1 MTTSAELYRERFDP
15 DVYYSVYFEY
25 LFQEDTAA
33 DKRQRSRTFRHFQL
47 ARNYNF
53 YSTLESEAAS
63 DKRLHILEF
72 GGGPTIAALISAAPY
87 AEKMVFSDFVGRN
100 REFVDMW
107 RNHKSPGPDFR
118 KLIQY
123 VVQSV
128 EGNKH
133 DEAERREQ
141 ELRDKLVSVV
151 HCDIRQ
157 DPPVQDTEEAMYDV
171 VSTHLCLAA
180 ACESV
185 DTYREGL
192 RKLAALVR
200 PGGSIVGSDTL
211 GGTFYTVGDVRFP
224 ELFLTRDDI
233 SQALLDAGFRGDVS
247 FSSLP
252 MEGSSGDY
260 DAKEYVVY
268 TAKKTSSL

>member
-1 MTTSAELYRERFDP
+1 MTTTAELYQERFDP
-15 DVYYSVYFEY
+15 DVYYSEYYEY
-25 LFQEDTAA
+25 LFEEDTAA
-33 DKRQRSRTFRHFQL
+33 ERSTTFRHFQL
-47 ARNYNF
+47 AQTYNF

-63 DKRLHILEF
+63 DRRLHILEF
-72 GGGPTIAALISAAPY
+72 GGGPSVASLISAAPY
-87 AEKMVFSDFVGRN
+87 AEKMVFSEFVGRN
-100 REFVDMW
+100 RESVDMW
-107 RNHKSPGPDFR
+107 RNHKSPGFDFR

-128 EGNKH
+128 EGKGPS
-133 DEAERREQ
+133 EAERREQ

-171 VSTHLCLAA
+171 VSTHLCLRT

-200 PGGSIVGSDTL
+200 PGGSIVGSEAL
-211 GGTFYTVGDVRFP
+211 GGTFYTVGDARFHGV
-224 ELFLTRDDI
+224 FLTRDDI
-233 SQALLDAGFRGDVS
+233 SQALIDAGFREDVS

-260 DAKEYVVY
+260 DAKEYLVY
-268 TAKKTSSL
+268 TAKKASSL